1 MSIASDEAAAWAAYD
16 DNGTADAADWESF
29 AAAGDTYDE
38 DDDIEDAL
46 GIGSY

>member
-1 MSIASDEAAAWAAYD
+1 MGSIRCRDADAGDWAAPNDGAD
-16 DNGTADAADWESF
+16 DWTAF
-29 AAAGDTYDE
+29 AIGEEGYDE